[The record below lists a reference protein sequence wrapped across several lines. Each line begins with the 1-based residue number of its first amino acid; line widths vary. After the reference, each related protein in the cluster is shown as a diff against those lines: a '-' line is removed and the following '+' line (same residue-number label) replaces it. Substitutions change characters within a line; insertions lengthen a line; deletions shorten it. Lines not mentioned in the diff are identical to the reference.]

1 MSFKQIVMPIKKWLP
16 KQPLQKIKTE
26 YLSHLTEDCIAL
38 LKNAE
43 SIIDVNVMEDP
54 NYKVAIDL

>member
-1 MSFKQIVMPIKKWLP
+1 MPIKKWLP